1 MGRMATGKFMQRI
14 GHGLFYCTVTISVCR
29 ERINLS
35 EQQSYRSRVA
45 VGTPH
50 SARNYRLPMYITLVL
65 TGRHTMLTTNSRCAD
80 YGCSYSHDQVVEGIY
95 SLVI

>member
-1 MGRMATGKFMQRI
+1 MVLKWAEWRLGKCMQRI

-29 ERINLS
+29 DRINVS

-50 SARNYRLPMYITLVL
+50 TARNYRLPLYITL
-65 TGRHTMLTTNSRCAD
+65 TTNRRCTD
-80 YGCSYSHDQVVEGIY
+80 KGCSYSHYQVVGGIY